1 MKSDKNILVA
11 FLLNFSFSLLELIG
25 GTLTG
30 SVAITSDAVHDFG
43 DTVSIAISYF
53 LEKKSKGQPDAK
65 YTFGYGRYSVIGSVI
80 TTLVLVTGSILVLV
94 QAVERLFVPQPV
106 HSGGM
111 LLLAVIGLGVNLAA
125 TFATRQGDSLNQK
138 AVNLHMLED
147 VIGWAVVLV
156 GAVVMRFTNWTM
168 IDPLLSIG
176 VAIFILFHAIG
187 YLKESLDLFLEA
199 VPENVSVAQICEAA
213 LAVEGVS
220 EVHHVHIWS
229 MDGTH
234 NFATMHIVTAQPN
247 AKLKDAVRH
256 NLEALHI
263 THVTME
269 LESLDEQCAEQNC
282 VLHEDAH
289 SHEHEHHHH
298 HHHHHH

>member
-11 FLLNFSFSLLELIG
+11 FLLNFAFSLLELIG
-25 GTLTG
+25 GTFTG
-30 SVAITSDAVHDFG
+30 SVAIVSDAVHDFG

-80 TTLVLVTGSILVLV
+80 TTLVLMVGSVLVLV
-94 QAVERLFVPQPV
+94 QAVQRLFAPQPV

-111 LLLAVIGLGVNLAA
+111 LLLAVVGLGVNLAA
-125 TFATRQGDSLNQK
+125 ALATRQGDSLNQK

-156 GAVVMRFTNWTM
+156 GAVVMRLTDWTM

-187 YLKESLDLFLEA
+187 HLKESLDLFLEA
-199 VPENVSVAQICEAA
+199 VPEDVSVAQICEAA

-220 EVHHVHIWS
+220 GVHHVHIWS
-229 MDGTH
+229 MDGSH
-234 NFATMHIVTAQPN
+234 HFATMHIVAAQPSV
-247 AKLKDAVRH
+247 ALKNAVRH
-256 NLEALHI
+256 SMETLHI
-263 THVTME
+263 SHVTME
-269 LESLDEQCAEQNC
+269 LESPDEQCTEQNC
-282 VLHEDAH
+282 VLHEDASPH
-289 SHEHEHHHH
+289 DHGHHHH
-298 HHHHHH
+298 